1 MEDQMIKDL
10 ELLIKSNKDDIKVF
24 INKLNT
30 LIKFWKYELKEN
42 T

>member
-24 INKLNT
+24 TNKNVN
-30 LIKFWKYELKEN
+30 IAFV
-42 T
+42 

>member
-24 INKLNT
+24 TNKLNT